1 VTATPAARTVRELRG
16 WLRQRA
22 RQRAPR
28 RFVRRLLD
36 IYDTLFG
43 LAMIG
48 GLLAETVVHTASS
61 HRGTAA
67 GGSGPVTEWTVI
79 VVAALVIVVSLT
91 GLRAIGPIMV
101 GRAAYTWIVSTPVD
115 RGGVLVRRLL
125 GLVAIMAGGGAVIG
139 AVLTLTRSPG
149 LPGPAWIV
157 TTGLLA
163 GVIVTTVAVVLQSGR
178 ASGDPVRQAGN
189 YVIMALV
196 AVAAVGTAAA
206 RLGWTPPAPVIAPL
220 ALIVPAGVLAVLLAA
235 VAWIRLSRLDRHA
248 LTSGNDLATAA
259 VVAGAWLDPSLLAA
273 AMETRRSRRMGRVR
287 SRRITGGWVTALLRA
302 ELARVRR
309 RPSAV
314 LVWSGLL
321 LVPYLAGLIF
331 SGLVAAP
338 VHLLGTFLAADRF
351 AGGLRT
357 VCRSSALR
365 FALGGSDQDLRLV
378 HLLLP
383 AGAAVAW
390 GALAAPALPAH
401 VLLTAAISAVGAV
414 VVIYR
419 MATRPPMDYASPMLA
434 TPFGVVPVNL
444 LRQVARGPA
453 LLIVLG
459 AAQIFI
465 AGS

>member
-1 VTATPAARTVRELRG
+1 
-16 WLRQRA
+16 
-22 RQRAPR
+22 
-28 RFVRRLLD
+28 
-36 IYDTLFG
+36 
-43 LAMIG
+43 
-48 GLLAETVVHTASS
+48 
-61 HRGTAA
+61 
-67 GGSGPVTEWTVI
+67 
-79 VVAALVIVVSLT
+79 
-91 GLRAIGPIMV
+91 
-101 GRAAYTWIVSTPVD
+101 
-115 RGGVLVRRLL
+115 
-125 GLVAIMAGGGAVIG
+125 
-139 AVLTLTRSPG
+139 
-149 LPGPAWIV
+149 
-157 TTGLLA
+157 
-163 GVIVTTVAVVLQSGR
+163 
-178 ASGDPVRQAGN
+178 
-189 YVIMALV
+189 
-196 AVAAVGTAAA
+196 
-206 RLGWTPPAPVIAPL
+206 VIAPL

-390 GALAAPALPAH
+390 SALAAPALPAH